1 MIERPK
7 TFGNLLTEVVRKR
20 LCVYCGA
27 CIATCPVGIIMPSGE
42 EPILKG
48 ACIAC
53 QLCYYQC
60 PRTPDLIPF
69 PVEEFEKFVFGR
81 SREASGIEALI
92 GVHRSIYA
100 ARIVDEGIRHRCQ
113 DGGAVTALTMQALR
127 SGTFDAVVA
136 TVIDPSKPW
145 KPLPKVFTDPKGL
158 EEASGTKYSLGPL
171 IAGLGSAHFE
181 FSRRR
186 VLLVGVPCE
195 VQALRRMQFNPFS
208 SHKISEA
215 LAAVIGLFC
224 AESFWLDRLMAYF
237 QGKGIEPSKITR
249 FAIKKGRFMVYEGSK
264 EVLSEPIKAMEA
276 FTRDSCKVCQDFTA
290 ELADVSVGGV
300 GVPDGWSLVI
310 TRSDRGEELVKEA
323 IKAGIMEAM
332 AISEESEELE
342 SVLRLAK
349 QKRERGRKV

>member
-1 MIERPK
+1 MIARPK
-7 TFGNLLTEVVRKR
+7 TFGNLLTEVVRQR

-27 CIATCPVGIIMPSGE
+27 CIATCPVGIILPGGE

-69 PVEEFEKFVFGR
+69 PMEEFEEFVFRR
-81 SREASGIEALI
+81 SREASGMEALI
-92 GVHRSIYA
+92 GVHRSIFA

-113 DGGAVTALTMQALR
+113 DGGAVTALAIQALR

-145 KPLPKVFTDPKGL
+145 KPIPKVFTDQKNL
-158 EEASGTKYSLGPL
+158 LEASGTKYSLGPL
-171 IAGLGSAHFE
+171 ITGLGSAHFE

-186 VLLVGVPCE
+186 VLVVGVPCE
-195 VQALRRMQFNPFS
+195 VQALRRMQSNPFS

-215 LAAVIGLFC
+215 MAAAIGLFC
-224 AESFWLDRLMAYF
+224 AESFWLERLMEYI
-237 QGKGIEPSKITR
+237 QGRGIEPSRITR
-249 FAIKKGRFMVYEGSK
+249 LAIKRGRFRVYEGDK

-276 FTRDSCKVCQDFTA
+276 FTRDSCRVCQDFTA

-310 TRSDRGEELVKEA
+310 TRSHIGEELVKEA
-323 IKAGIMEAM
+323 IKAGIMEAR
-332 AISEESEELE
+332 AIPEESEGLQL
-342 SVLRLAK
+342 VLRLAK
-349 QKRERGRKV
+349 QKRERGGKV